1 MVASIHDDDA
11 IVVDDVSRAP
21 GGRVQR
27 GLASRSYF
35 GSRISDRR

>member
-21 GGRVQR
+21 GGRVQH
-27 GLASRSYF
+27 GLVNPSSF
-35 GSRISDRR
+35 GSRISNRT